1 MLSATGLVAGYGKD
15 RPVLNGVSLT
25 LEPGRTIGVLGP
37 SGCGKSTLIRVLA
50 LLHKPDAGQIHLD
63 GEPVRRFRYAAPA
76 ELRRR
81 IGVVFQH
88 PRASVDPRHTL
99 RRIVAAHL
107 PAGAAPEETD
117 RLAEQV
123 GLTPDLLRR
132 RPHEVSDGQLQRAC
146 LARALGSGPRYLLC
160 DEMTAMLDASSAA
173 ALVHLIR
180 TRRDLGV
187 LMVSHDADL
196 LDACCDQTLRW
207 HELTSTPSEAVSH
220 GRNRAPVA
228 GMFRE

>member
-1 MLSATGLVAGYGKD
+1 MLSATGLVAGYGKG
-15 RPVLNGVSLT
+15 RRVLGGVSLT
-25 LEPGRTIGVLGP
+25 LEQGRMIGVLGP

-50 LLHKPDAGQIHLD
+50 LLHEPDAGQVRLD
-63 GEPVRRFRYAAPA
+63 GERVTRFRYAAPA

-107 PAGAAPEETD
+107 PAGAAPEEAD
-117 RLAEQV
+117 RLAELV
-123 GLTPDLLRR
+123 GLTPELLRR

-173 ALVHLIR
+173 ALVHLVR

-187 LMVSHDADL
+187 LMVSHDAAL
-196 LDACCDQTLRW
+196 LDACCDETFRW
-207 HELTSTPSEAVSH
+207 RDLTA
-220 GRNRAPVA
+220 APA
-228 GMFRE
+228 HRE